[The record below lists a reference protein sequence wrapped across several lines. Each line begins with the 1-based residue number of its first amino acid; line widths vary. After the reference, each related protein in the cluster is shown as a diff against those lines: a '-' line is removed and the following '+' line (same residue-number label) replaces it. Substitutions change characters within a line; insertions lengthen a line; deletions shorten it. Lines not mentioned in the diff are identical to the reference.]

1 MPNSLLPEKPLLIS
15 PSLAATIGLEEACL
29 LSILGDASL
38 FSSEG
43 MNKPLFL
50 SSVQMTRLVP
60 FWTDYD
66 IQRISKSLHD
76 QGIIKL
82 ESAPYVTS
90 RELSIVFVQGVL
102 QGQDHEITPTPV
114 TSPLNGSS
122 INNSNGIANLIANN
136 WQPDEELVKQLMQLG
151 ISRDFIWEQLASFI
165 YYWKDRREVRHSWGS
180 TFRDH
185 VVHEWRKY
193 EEDKFRKD
201 QESPMYTGWRPSED
215 AMKILLEGAQI
226 SVTFIEDSIPEFI
239 IYWKERGETGRIWN
253 SKFIQHVKRQWVR
266 FKASIEQDS
275 MPRFLPEAWQP
286 SKDVFDVLRLAN
298 IETSF
303 AEKLLPEF
311 ILFWR
316 DSKQVHSSWNT
327 KFLQHVKYV
336 WAKQHA
342 IHPFNPQ
349 QVNQHAGQ
357 PINPQS
363 TSTRSRSL
371 VEDLTDRSWAK

>member
-1 MPNSLLPEKPLLIS
+1 MNHPLLPEKPLVVS

-29 LSILGDASL
+29 LAILGEAASYL
-38 FSSEG
+38 GQELHL
-43 MNKPLFL
+43 PQAQLQIL
-50 SSVQMTRLVP
+50 AP

-76 QGIIKL
+76 QGIISL
-82 ESAPYVTS
+82 ASAPYVTS
-90 RELSIVFVQGVL
+90 RELKLSFSTGVIHTNRDTSIQ
-102 QGQDHEITPTPV
+102 ITPQ
-114 TSPLNGSS
+114 SS
-122 INNSNGIANLIANN
+122 TAGVANLIADN
-136 WQPDEELVKQLMQLG
+136 WQPDEELVKQLIQLG
-151 ISRDFIWEQLASFI
+151 ISRDFIWEQLPAFI

-185 VVHEWRKY
+185 VIHEWRKY
-193 EEDKFRKD
+193 EEDRFRKD

-215 AMKILLEGAQI
+215 AIKILLEGARI
-226 SVTFIEDSIPEFI
+226 SAAFIEDSIPEFI
-239 IYWKERGETGRIWN
+239 IYWKERGETGRTWN

-266 FKASIEQDS
+266 FRSSLEQDS
-275 MPRFLPEAWQP
+275 MPRFLPEAWKP

-298 IETSF
+298 IDMTF
-303 AEKLLPEF
+303 AETLLPEF

-342 IHPFNPQ
+342 INPFTAQ
-349 QVNQHAGQ
+349 QVNTHAGQ
-357 PINPQS
+357 PANHS
-363 TSTRSRSL
+363 TASTRARSL
-371 VEDLTDRSWAK
+371 VDDLTDRSWAQ

>member
-1 MPNSLLPEKPLLIS
+1 MTQHLLPEKPLVVS

-29 LSILGDASL
+29 LVILGDAAS
-38 FSSEG
+38 
-43 MNKPLFL
+43 FL
-50 SSVQMTRLVP
+50 GQELHLSQFQLQKQTP

-82 ESAPYVTS
+82 ESAPYVAS
-90 RELSIVFVQGVL
+90 RELKLTFASGVIQTGPDQTRQEPVHLPASIGV
-102 QGQDHEITPTPV
+102 
-114 TSPLNGSS
+114 
-122 INNSNGIANLIANN
+122 ANLIADN

-151 ISRDFIWEQLASFI
+151 ISREFIWEQLPGFI

-185 VVHEWRKY
+185 VIHEWRKY
-193 EEDKFRKD
+193 EEDRFRKD
-201 QESPMYTGWRPSED
+201 QESPMYTGWRPSDD
-215 AMKILLEGAQI
+215 AMKILLEGARI
-226 SVTFIEDSIPEFI
+226 SAAFIEDSIPEFI
-239 IYWKERGETGRIWN
+239 IYWKERGETGRTWN

-266 FKASIEQDS
+266 FKSSIEQDS
-275 MPRFLPEAWQP
+275 MPRLLPEAWQP
-286 SKDVFDVLRLAN
+286 NKDVFDVLRLAN
-298 IETSF
+298 IDMSF

-336 WAKQHA
+336 WAKQHS
-342 IHPFNPQ
+342 INLFNPQ

-357 PINPQS
+357 S
-363 TSTRSRSL
+363 TSHSTTSTRDRSL
-371 VEDLTDRSWAK
+371 FEDLTDRSWAS

>member
-1 MPNSLLPEKPLLIS
+1 MTNQLLPEKPLVVS

-29 LSILGDASL
+29 LAILGEAASYL
-38 FSSEG
+38 GHGLHLQQSQLQ
-43 MNKPLFL
+43 KL
-50 SSVQMTRLVP
+50 TP

-82 ESAPYVTS
+82 ESAPYVAS
-90 RELSIVFVQGVL
+90 RELKLSFATGVI
-102 QGQDHEITPTPV
+102 QADAETPKEQTTTQAAQVPA
-114 TSPLNGSS
+114 SLSA
-122 INNSNGIANLIANN
+122 ANLIADN

-151 ISRDFIWEQLASFI
+151 ISRDFVWEQLPGFI

-185 VVHEWRKY
+185 VIHEWRKY
-193 EEDKFRKD
+193 EEDRFRKD

-215 AMKILLEGAQI
+215 AMKILLDGARI
-226 SVTFIEDSIPEFI
+226 STTFIEDSIPEFI
-239 IYWKERGETGRIWN
+239 IYWKERGETGRTWN

-266 FKASIEQDS
+266 FKSSIEQDS

-298 IETSF
+298 IDMTF

-342 IHPFNPQ
+342 INPFTPQ
-349 QVNQHAGQ
+349 QVNHHAGQ
-357 PINPQS
+357 PVNHS
-363 TSTRSRSL
+363 TASTRARSL
-371 VEDLTDRSWAK
+371 VDDLTDRSWAQ

>member
-1 MPNSLLPEKPLLIS
+1 MTNTLLPEKPLVIS
-15 PSLAATIGLEEACL
+15 TSLAATIGLEEACF

-38 FSSEG
+38 FLSESPH
-43 MNKPLFL
+43 KPLL
-50 SSVQMTRLVP
+50 LNSTQISRLMP

-76 QGIIKL
+76 QGIIRL

-90 RELSIVFVQGVL
+90 RELRLTFASGVL
-102 QGQDHEITPTPV
+102 QGHIDEVTTTTPAV
-114 TSPLNGSS
+114 NGT
-122 INNSNGIANLIANN
+122 NTGIANLIANS

-151 ISRDFIWEQLASFI
+151 INRDFIWEQLSAFI

-185 VVHEWRKY
+185 VIHEWRKY

-226 SVTFIEDSIPEFI
+226 SSAFIEDSIPEFI
-239 IYWKERGETGRIWN
+239 IYWKERGDSGRTWN

-275 MPRFLPEAWQP
+275 MPGYLPEAWQP
-286 SKDVFDVLRLAN
+286 NKDVFDVLKLAN
-298 IETSF
+298 IETAF

-357 PINPQS
+357 PIHHQS
-363 TSTRSRSL
+363 TSTRARSL
-371 VEDLTDRSWAK
+371 VEDLTDRSWAT

>member
-1 MPNSLLPEKPLLIS
+1 MNNQLLPEKPLVVS

-29 LSILGDASL
+29 LAILGDAACYLGQALHLPQSQL
-38 FSSEG
+38 Q
-43 MNKPLFL
+43 KL
-50 SSVQMTRLVP
+50 TP

-82 ESAPYVTS
+82 ESAPYINS
-90 RELSIVFVQGVL
+90 RELKLTFATGVI
-102 QGQDHEITPTPV
+102 QTN
-114 TSPLNGSS
+114 NGETA
-122 INNSNGIANLIANN
+122 IHAPSNAQGIANLIADN
-136 WQPDEELVKQLMQLG
+136 WQPDEELVKQLMLLG
-151 ISRDFIWEQLASFI
+151 ISRDFIWEQLPSFI

-185 VVHEWRKY
+185 VIHEWRKY

-201 QESPMYTGWRPSED
+201 QESPMYTGWRPSDD

-226 SVTFIEDSIPEFI
+226 STTFIEDSIPEFI
-239 IYWKERGETGRIWN
+239 IYWKERGETGRTWN

-275 MPRFLPEAWQP
+275 MPRFLPEAWHP

-298 IETSF
+298 IEMSF

-336 WAKQHA
+336 WAKQHS
-342 IHPFNPQ
+342 INLFNPQ

-357 PINPQS
+357 SATHQS
-363 TSTRSRSL
+363 TSTRTRSL
-371 VEDLTDRSWAK
+371 VEDLSDRSWAK

>member
-1 MPNSLLPEKPLLIS
+1 MTNQLLPEKPLVVS

-29 LSILGDASL
+29 LAILGEAASYL
-38 FSSEG
+38 GHGLHLQQSQLQ
-43 MNKPLFL
+43 KL
-50 SSVQMTRLVP
+50 TP

-82 ESAPYVTS
+82 ESAPYVAS
-90 RELSIVFVQGVL
+90 RELKLSFATGVIQADAETPKEQTTTQAVQVPASL
-102 QGQDHEITPTPV
+102 
-114 TSPLNGSS
+114 SA
-122 INNSNGIANLIANN
+122 ANLIADN

-151 ISRDFIWEQLASFI
+151 VSRDFVWEQLPGFI

-185 VVHEWRKY
+185 VIHEWRKY
-193 EEDKFRKD
+193 EEDRFRKD

-215 AMKILLEGAQI
+215 AMKILLDGARI
-226 SVTFIEDSIPEFI
+226 STTFIEDSIPEFI
-239 IYWKERGETGRIWN
+239 IYWKERGETGRTWN

-266 FKASIEQDS
+266 FKSSIEQDS

-298 IETSF
+298 IDMTF

-336 WAKQHA
+336 WAKQHS
-342 IHPFNPQ
+342 INLFNPQ

-357 PINPQS
+357 S
-363 TSTRSRSL
+363 TSNQKSRTKDH
-371 VEDLTDRSWAK
+371 DLAEQIFDRSWAS

>member
-1 MPNSLLPEKPLLIS
+1 MTNHLLPEKPLVIS

-43 MNKPLFL
+43 INNPLFL

-76 QGIIKL
+76 QGIIRL

-90 RELSIVFVQGVL
+90 RELRLTFSSGVMQGHI
-102 QGQDHEITPTPV
+102 DEITAPAV
-114 TSPLNGSS
+114 NGTAS
-122 INNSNGIANLIANN
+122 GIANLIANN

-151 ISRDFIWEQLASFI
+151 ISRDFIWEQLTSFI

-226 SVTFIEDSIPEFI
+226 SAAFIEDSIPEFI

-266 FKASIEQDS
+266 FKASIEQDA

-342 IHPFNPQ
+342 INPFNPQ